1 MECKRTYD
9 EENYK
14 TNDTDIS
21 FVTEYWINGR
31 TLITMYI
38 NNGEDIYLTIY
49 KNSVSQ
55 DDIKINYVFKYINSG
70 KNGDFKNYRIKDD
83 LLNYN
88 IEERTIKI
96 NKLQTSSENLIINY
110 YMRII
115 QGDDYI
121 KGENLK
127 SISLIESNSSFLTT
141 TNIDDNSVTYD
152 VKKEINRYKNYKTNC
167 YITIIENY
175 SDIELIAYSYSSLEP
190 INANKPS
197 VGLATASLSITGFAF
212 VCFVVRLIHHC
223 TCAENY

>member
-1 MECKRTYD
+1 MTTLKNLFKT
-9 EENYK
+9 ENYSLNCFK
-14 TNDTDIS
+14 GIEDDEFIQNEIS
-21 FVTEYWINGR
+21 KIVSKY
-31 TLITMYI
+31 
-38 NNGEDIYLTIY
+38 D
-49 KNSVSQ
+49 KNS
-55 DDIKINYVFKYINSG
+55 KISETDQSLLDMLYLIRAYINSG

-212 VCFVVRLIHHC
+212 VCFVVRLTHHC